1 VSGSSPR
8 RPSRARRPPNRFML
22 FLKRTR
28 RRLRHSLVG
37 WPERLRRRRREVG
50 IDEPKRWRSR
60 TSVLALWALTYAGV
74 AVFVVWIAR
83 ALYVVITGGSDF
95 TGLYL
100 ERRCEGLGISCA
112 ALTGFVLP
120 WLSVALATA
129 LFLFRRLRKVPKP
142 RRQVALTKPHKLVP
156 TAGSNT
162 GTVVGRDELCK
173 VLIDNVHTGHD
184 RRPQLIVGGVGTGK
198 TAVIVH
204 LIELLAGKGA
214 TPIAIRMRD
223 VPRNFSFRDLAC
235 QQFQRQ
241 ISGGLLSSGEG
252 DKIWRYLGKDDRIV
266 VLADGLEEALPADE
280 DRDDHI
286 RLAITQARK
295 DNLPLVITSRPHDSL
310 RGMDASI
317 LELESL
323 SEEAALQ
330 YLASHDGHVDPR
342 RVDWIVETAGVSE
355 APLYLRIAHDLNA
368 ERLLNHL
375 ISDDESVSTLNTRNM
390 DRSALRRNLLDTWRS
405 ALISGR
411 LRGEL
416 PLTTEQRTATMAYIS
431 ALACVGLLNDQLE
444 VKYEDALKT
453 AKKPKKKA
461 KAGAGAVAMA
471 AAAARE
477 TAADG
482 SPAAEPTGAPQAPAP
497 SLAGASAAGSQPRQ
511 SDVQTTVATIPAPR
525 ASAGETGSPKLG
537 RIDHFEID
545 ALSSW
550 LEEAVPGAERL
561 RGEVNTRLA
570 AAWGTQLGLVEV
582 RGEGV
587 RFQHS
592 VLQAFLGSRPLE
604 SLLKD
609 SALLNEAFRAP
620 ERPGRELLIAMV
632 LLSRG
637 RTAGRAMPGAL
648 APSPVTDDG
657 RGGTNEELVQL
668 LLDQAR
674 QRSDS
679 KALDILAAAVEID
692 ALSPLAL
699 TSSRRVNDLATMAAV
714 KWPTFGGSDLRTLEE
729 AKLGF
734 VYRFGEALRDV
745 DQRMRTHPRR
755 KELSAEQTIL
765 EKAYQQ
771 MFRIG
776 AVEDSSYPVRH
787 AVAQELGVGGAT
799 AFKALSGEFEKTLK
813 ALSSSAWQ
821 SPESWRKSILS
832 AWLAPLLYVP
842 TKDHSTEAGRRA
854 EGTSEHTPEENLR
867 AWIARVGRP
876 ELRTDQRGEGRA
888 GDGSVTPVDQEAPR
902 EGTAQRTADDWRPHV
917 PALPISI
924 EVALA
929 QGFKYAAN
937 RRAQHTRAHGEVR
950 TYLAEHAVELLR
962 RSGFW
967 FSQMTLVQALG
978 LWALPDLSEGAGR
991 PVPGPS
997 TRGVRQSDVRA
1008 RVRRWVEIAGDLRDE
1023 GREPRDQGNAPS
1035 THRFVVEAGELVI
1048 KALETSRPER
1058 FMWIDEHGVTSKI
1071 GASAINPAE
1080 LRKHALWI
1088 PPSMGWS
1095 ALDRRAQQ
1103 LVADVLLLLN
1113 LADRGENARLREE
1126 RLSRANRRDLPLCL
1140 AGDRS
1145 PLDPNRKIGVV
1156 GGSQPGKNC
1165 PGDCEFD
1172 LCPYP
1177 PKGHVSYHAEL
1188 TETFCRRQQN
1198 LLDHSPRRRTASWQE
1213 PPRPHLRKFWGEMGK
1228 RARR

>member
-1 VSGSSPR
+1 MSASPPR
-8 RPSRARRPPNRFML
+8 RPSRAGRPPNRFTL

-60 TSVLALWALTYAGV
+60 KTIIALQVLSYGGV
-74 AVFVVWIAR
+74 VLLMVWIAR
-83 ALYVVITGGSDF
+83 AIFVVITGGSDF

-100 ERRCEGLGISCA
+100 ERRCEGTGISCG

-129 LFLFRRLRKVPKP
+129 LFLFRRLRKVPKS
-142 RRQVALTKPHKLVP
+142 RRQDATTKPHKLVP

-162 GTVVGRDELCK
+162 GKVVGRDELCK

-198 TAVIVH
+198 TAVIVR
-204 LIELLAGKGA
+204 LVELLAGKGA

-235 QQFQRQ
+235 SQFQRQ

-266 VLADGLEEALPADE
+266 VLADGLEEALPGDE

-295 DNLPLVITSRPHDSL
+295 ENLPLVIASRPHDSL

-330 YLASHDGHVDPR
+330 YLTSHDGHVDPR
-342 RVDWIVETAGVSE
+342 RVDWIVETAGVTE

-368 ERLLNHL
+368 ERLLSHL
-375 ISDDESVSTLNTRNM
+375 ITDDESVSTLNTRNM

-444 VKYEDALKT
+444 VKYENALWT
-453 AKKPKKKA
+453 ANKEERKKERA
-461 KAGAGAVAMA
+461 EAEVRAG
-471 AAAARE
+471 E
-477 TAADG
+477 TAANEV
-482 SPAAEPTGAPQAPAP
+482 AALEPTGAPQHSVARPG
-497 SLAGASAAGSQPRQ
+497 GASAAGYQPRQ
-511 SDVQTTVATIPAPR
+511 PDVQTTKATIPTPR
-525 ASAGETGSPKLG
+525 ASVGEAGSLTHS
-537 RIDHFEID
+537 RIDRFEID

-550 LEEAVPGAERL
+550 LYDAVPGAERL
-561 RGEVNTRLA
+561 RGDVNTRLA

-592 VLQAFLGSRPLE
+592 VLQAYLGSRPLE

-609 SALLNEAFRAP
+609 PVLMNEAFRP
-620 ERPGRELLIAMV
+620 PDHPGRELLIALV

-637 RTAGRAMPGAL
+637 RTAGSTTSGVPGSSHA
-648 APSPVTDDG
+648 ADDVH
-657 RGGTNEELVQL
+657 GGTNEDLVQL
-668 LLDQAR
+668 LRDQADL
-674 QRSDS
+674 RSDS
-679 KALDILAAAVEID
+679 KALDILAAAMEID
-692 ALSPLAL
+692 ALSPVAV
-699 TSSRRVNDLATMAAV
+699 TPSRRVNDLAKKAAD

-734 VYRFGEALRDV
+734 IYRFGEALKEV
-745 DQRMRTHPRR
+745 DQRIRTHPRR
-755 KELSAEQTIL
+755 DEMSGEQL
-765 EKAYQQ
+765 LVEEAYQEL
-771 MFRIG
+771 FRIG
-776 AVEDSSYPVRH
+776 FVEDSSYPVRH

-799 AFKALSGEFEKTLK
+799 AFKALRRQFEKTLED
-813 ALSSSAWQ
+813 LSSGAWQ
-821 SPESWRKSILS
+821 SHETWRKSVLS
-832 AWLAPLLYVP
+832 AWLAPLLYAP
-842 TKDHSTEAGRRA
+842 TLNHPTEGGLRS
-854 EGTSEHTPEENLR
+854 EGTSEYTPEENLR

-876 ELRTDQRGEGRA
+876 ELRSDRRREGRT
-888 GDGSVTPVDQEAPR
+888 GDSSVPPVDEEAPP
-902 EGTAQRTADDWRPHV
+902 EHPPQRAAEDWRPPA

-937 RRAQHTRAHGEVR
+937 RRAQHARAHGEVR

-978 LWALPDLSEGAGR
+978 LWALPDLSEGAEKR
-991 PVPGPS
+991 VPGPS

-1035 THRFVVEAGELVI
+1035 THRFVVEVGELVI
-1048 KALETSRPER
+1048 KALETGRPER
-1058 FMWIDEHGVTSKI
+1058 FMWIDEHGITSKI
-1071 GASAINPAE
+1071 GASAINRAE

-1088 PPSMGWS
+1088 PPSIGWS

-1113 LADRGENARLREE
+1113 LADRGDNARLREE

-1140 AGDRS
+1140 ASDRV
-1145 PLDPNRKIGVV
+1145 PLDPNRKIGVA

-1188 TETFCRRQQN
+1188 TETFCRRQQT

-1213 PPRPHLRKFWGEMGK
+1213 PPRPHLRKFWGEMAK

>member
-1 VSGSSPR
+1 MV
-8 RPSRARRPPNRFML
+8 
-22 FLKRTR
+22 
-28 RRLRHSLVG
+28 
-37 WPERLRRRRREVG
+37 W
-50 IDEPKRWRSR
+50 
-60 TSVLALWALTYAGV
+60 
-74 AVFVVWIAR
+74 VVR
-83 ALYVVITGGSDF
+83 ALYVFLTRGSDF
-95 TGLYL
+95 TGLDL
-100 ERRCEGLGISCA
+100 DRRCSGMGISCG

-129 LFLFRRLRKVPKP
+129 IFLFRRLRKVPKS
-142 RRQVALTKPHKLVP
+142 RQQDATTKPHKLVP
-156 TAGSNT
+156 TAGSST
-162 GTVVGRDELCK
+162 GKVVGRDELCK
-173 VLIDNVHTGHD
+173 VLIDNVHTGRD

-204 LIELLAGKGA
+204 LVELLAKKGA

-223 VPRNFSFRDLAC
+223 VPRNFSFRELAC
-235 QQFQRQ
+235 QQFQWQ

-252 DKIWRYLGKDDRIV
+252 DKIWRYLGKDDRLV

-295 DNLPLVITSRPHDSL
+295 ESLPLIITSRPHDSL

-330 YLASHDGHVDPR
+330 YLSSDDGHIDPR
-342 RVDWIVETAGVSE
+342 RVDWIVETAGVTE

-368 ERLLNHL
+368 ERLLSHL
-375 ISDDESVSTLNTRNM
+375 ITDDESVSTLNTRNM

-444 VKYEDALKT
+444 VKYEKALKIVR
-453 AKKPKKKA
+453 KKKDRTRV
-461 KAGAGAVAMA
+461 KADPEGR
-471 AAAARE
+471 ARE
-477 TAADG
+477 TSPADG
-482 SPAAEPTGAPQAPAP
+482 SAAPEPTGPPQDPAP
-497 SLAGASAAGSQPRQ
+497 RSDSASVAQQHQAHQSGGQPREPM
-511 SDVQTTVATIPAPR
+511 VATIAPPRGSNGEPGSGEPA
-525 ASAGETGSPKLG
+525 
-537 RIDHFEID
+537 RIDRFQIE

-550 LEEAVPGAERL
+550 LNAAVPAAERL

-592 VLQAFLGSRPLE
+592 VLQAYLGSRPLA
-604 SLLKD
+604 SLLED
-609 SALLNEAFRAP
+609 RTLLGHAFQAP
-620 ERPGRELLIAMV
+620 ERPGRELLIALV

-637 RTAGRAMPGAL
+637 QTGAPVAGEGH
-648 APSPVTDDG
+648 
-657 RGGTNEELVQL
+657 GGTNEELVRL
-668 LLDQAR
+668 LLHQAE

-692 ALSPLAL
+692 ALIPVSLEPGRRLHLLAQ
-699 TSSRRVNDLATMAAV
+699 RAAD

-734 VYRFGEALRDV
+734 VYRFGEALREV
-745 DQRMRTHPRR
+745 DQRIRTHPRR
-755 KELSAEQTIL
+755 TELTEEKSIL
-765 EKAYQQ
+765 QAAYGE

-776 AVEDSSYPVRH
+776 YVEASSYPVRH
-787 AVAQELGVGGAT
+787 AVAQELGVGGTT
-799 AFKALSGEFEKTLK
+799 AFDALSGQFEATLD
-813 ALSSSAWQ
+813 ALSSGAWQ
-821 SPESWRKSILS
+821 SHENWRKSIMS
-832 AWLAPLLYVP
+832 AWLAPLLYAP
-842 TKDHSTEAGRRA
+842 SSDHSTGSASHP
-854 EGTSEHTPEENLR
+854 EGTSGHTPEENLR
-867 AWIARVGRP
+867 KWIGRVGRP
-876 ELRTDQRGEGRA
+876 ELRTDRRREGWT
-888 GDGSVTPVDQEAPR
+888 GGNSLTPVEEEAPTER
-902 EGTAQRTADDWRPHV
+902 AVQRTADDWRPPA

-937 RRAQHTRAHGEVR
+937 RRAQHSRAHGEVR

-991 PVPGPS
+991 RVPGPS

-1048 KALETSRPER
+1048 KALEAGRPER

-1071 GASAINPAE
+1071 GASAISRAE

-1088 PPSMGWS
+1088 PPSIGWS
-1095 ALDRRAQQ
+1095 ALDRSAQQ
-1103 LVADVLLLLN
+1103 LVADVLLLLH
-1113 LADRGENARLREE
+1113 LADRGDNARLREE

-1140 AGDRS
+1140 ASDRS
-1145 PLDPNRKIGVV
+1145 PLDPNRKIGVA

-1177 PKGHVSYHAEL
+1177 PKGHVNYHAEL
-1188 TETFCRRQQN
+1188 TETFCRRQQT

-1213 PPRPHLRKFWGEMGK
+1213 MPRPHLRRFWGEMGR